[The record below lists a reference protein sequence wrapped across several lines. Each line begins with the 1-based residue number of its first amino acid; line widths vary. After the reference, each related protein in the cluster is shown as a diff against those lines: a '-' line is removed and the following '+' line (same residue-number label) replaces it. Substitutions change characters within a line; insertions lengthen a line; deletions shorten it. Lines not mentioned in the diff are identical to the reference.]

1 MKNIFETFAIMLV
14 GFLSLFLVYLVIE
27 FNLIN
32 DDEVETNIAYEEA
45 NATEVKENHNVK
57 INRYLLNMEAYSDK
71 DVAVDATQEDK
82 TNSVQ
87 VISELTKDKL
97 TEAINSDDKD
107 IVEKEGMN
115 EIGLALDEA
124 LAD

>member
-1 MKNIFETFAIMLV
+1 
-14 GFLSLFLVYLVIE
+14 
-27 FNLIN
+27 LIN